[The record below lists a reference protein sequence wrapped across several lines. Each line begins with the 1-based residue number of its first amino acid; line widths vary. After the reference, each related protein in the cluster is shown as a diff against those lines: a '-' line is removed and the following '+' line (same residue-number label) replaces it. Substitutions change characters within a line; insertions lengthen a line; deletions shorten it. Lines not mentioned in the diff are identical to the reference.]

1 MWCFLGFLGGGF
13 SGVKEGWD
21 GLIRGKRGITFFGYP
36 WLDRVMKNSRTRF
49 IFLIY
54 YNFPYTLLYIYLF
67 IPYYISAK
75 PIWSYS
81 RVKCNFELIKQ
92 VLLHGLCIRDLGVEL
107 SGKTVWPTPR
117 LCISDTVHK

>member
-1 MWCFLGFLGGGF
+1 MGC
-13 SGVKEGWD
+13 
-21 GLIRGKRGITFFGYP
+21 LIRGKRGITFFGYP

-54 YNFPYTLLYIYLF
+54 YNFPYTLLYNYLF
-67 IPYYISAK
+67 IPYYISAI

-92 VLLHGLCIRDLGVEL
+92 VLLHGLCIRDLGVEGS

>member
-1 MWCFLGFLGGGF
+1 MGC
-13 SGVKEGWD
+13 
-21 GLIRGKRGITFFGYP
+21 LIRGKRGITFFGYL

-54 YNFPYTLLYIYLF
+54 YNFPDTLLYHYLF
-67 IPYYISAK
+67 IPYYISAI

-92 VLLHGLCIRDLGVEL
+92 VLLGGLCIRDLGVETKEKRNQ
-107 SGKTVWPTPR
+107 SGRKEPIRKNCLAYTEAMY
-117 LCISDTVHK
+117 L

>member
-1 MWCFLGFLGGGF
+1 MRCFWGVLGFF

-36 WLDRVMKNSRTRF
+36 WLDRVMKNSTTMF

-54 YNFPYTLLYIYLF
+54 HNFPYTLLYNYLF
-67 IPYYISAK
+67 IPYYISAI

-81 RVKCNFELIKQ
+81 RVKCNFE
-92 VLLHGLCIRDLGVEL
+92 
-107 SGKTVWPTPR
+107 
-117 LCISDTVHK
+117 